1 MKVPQRCQILGN
13 FPLIS
18 SFPWHGCSC
27 YQWGRLRPSLKRCLQ
42 KNKQIFI
49 TVLGWFN
56 FSKIYFSLCSS
67 PINSYPPSG
76 GGVFLWCPA
85 MVRAHAWHSLTIPW
99 ATSGNLITL
108 QFELSTFSLTFSI
121 SKCMRW
127 FRLETYCYLSIVGRT
142 EQPSWSQ
149 RLPGQY
155 THIYQVFCLLI
166 SDLLEYSQSLHL

>member
-1 MKVPQRCQILGN
+1 MGVLVISGEGFDQAWKGVYKKTNRYLLLYLAGLTSVKSTFQYAHGQST
-13 FPLIS
+13 LI
-18 SFPWHGCSC
+18 H
-27 YQWGRLRPSLKRCLQ
+27 LL
-42 KNKQIFI
+42 
-49 TVLGWFN
+49 
-56 FSKIYFSLCSS
+56 
-67 PINSYPPSG
+67 

-142 EQPSWSQ
+142 EQPSWVLETPWVVHPHISGI
-149 RLPGQY
+149 LPVNFWSSG
-155 THIYQVFCLLI
+155 V
-166 SDLLEYSQSLHL
+166 